1 MESMKITGSDLTPL
15 KLYRCIKNNLKIE
28 VDETAL
34 HKIKHSREIVEE
46 KLNKGELIYGVNTK
60 VGALLNEKR
69 EENEL
74 ELIKDHAVS
83 KGEIEEKE
91 IARATLLILINQLA
105 TGRSTISLE
114 TFNFLVNFFNTG
126 AYPIF
131 HYEGSL
137 GASGDLIPLA
147 NLVLSLI
154 EGEVELKNR
163 IVSSKEI
170 FKITGEPKL
179 KVGDAIALINSTA
192 YSCAVLAYYNVELMK
207 LFDLSCSIAALTT
220 EVLRCNTLHL
230 ETNALNVKK
239 HHDQIIV
246 GEYMLNLLK
255 ESKLINTSKNLQEAY
270 SIRCIPQV
278 YGAIRHVID
287 IVDYCLIREMN
298 SFSGNP
304 VVDLENRRILYSG
317 NFHAELLAFCADML
331 RIAIASWANMIERR
345 INRLLNPNLNRGLPA
360 FLSDKKATGL
370 MLCQY
375 LAAYY
380 VNELRMLATPA
391 CVMSIPV
398 SADQEDF
405 VSMSG
410 NAVSLLKKSVKNLR
424 KIISIELL
432 CGIEASKFTDY
443 EHFGGELKGI
453 YEKIKKKID
462 EVEEIKEKIEVIN
475 ESLDE
480 ICSEL
485 RERFGSC
492 FFE

>member
-1 MESMKITGSDLTPL
+1 MESIKITGSDLTPL

-360 FLSDKKATGL
+360 FLSDKKTTGL

-485 RERFGSC
+485 RKRFGSC

>member
-1 MESMKITGSDLTPL
+1 MESIKITGSDLTPL

-28 VDETAL
+28 VNETAL

-360 FLSDKKATGL
+360 FLSDKKTTGL

>member
-1 MESMKITGSDLTPL
+1 MESIKITGSDLTPL

-192 YSCAVLAYYNVELMK
+192 FSCAVLAYYNVELMK

-360 FLSDKKATGL
+360 FLSDKKTTGL